1 MAPAPGII
9 LTLSLYSCPALSLP
23 QGLLDFLLS
32 DEDEARR
39 LRRRYIFKIVPML
52 NPDGVAHGS
61 HRCSLSGMDLN
72 RHWDAP
78 DIAQHPT
85 IYYTK
90 LLIRKLRAANRLPLL
105 YCDFHGHSRKK
116 NVFLYG
122 CREAGVVGAEQALV
136 DVLSRAAP
144 LFSSADCRF
153 GVEKS
158 KLSTS
163 RVVVWSMGVTCS
175 YTMEAT
181 YNGASR
187 GIYDGVQVTTAQL
200 EEMGR
205 YFIASVP
212 GLEAQMQLY
221 GGNLQALAMP
231 RHSFSISKLP
241 RTQAVDDDDDDD
253 EEEEDEDLPTV
264 PEVEIRVAGRVSHRN
279 SYNYAAAAAL
289 GRTYHEL
296 EEVNIFEDGRGAQRS
311 TGSKGAETGDD
322 DGEDNENGASVPDA
336 DRAPGDDS
344 DEDDE
349 EEEEDLDQDDEDCE
363 DEVDDET

>member
-1 MAPAPGII
+1 
-9 LTLSLYSCPALSLP
+9 
-23 QGLLDFLLS
+23 
-32 DEDEARR
+32 
-39 LRRRYIFKIVPML
+39 
-52 NPDGVAHGS
+52 
-61 HRCSLSGMDLN
+61 MDLN
-72 RHWDAP
+72 RHWDVP
-78 DIAQHPT
+78 DVAQHPT

-122 CREAGVVGAEQALV
+122 CREAGAVGPEQALV

-205 YFIASVP
+205 YFVASVP
-212 GLEAQMQLY
+212 GLETQMQLY
-221 GGNLQALAMP
+221 GGNLQSLAMP
-231 RHSFSISKLP
+231 RHSFSISNLP

-253 EEEEDEDLPTV
+253 EEEEEEDDLGTV
-264 PEVEIRVAGRVSHRN
+264 PEVEIRVARRVSHRN

-289 GRTYHEL
+289 GRTYRLADEL
-296 EEVNIFEDGRGAQRS
+296 EEANIFEGGHGDRRS
-311 TGSKGAETGDD
+311 AGSKGAENGDD
-322 DGEDNENGASVPDA
+322 DGEDSEDGGNVPDA
-336 DRAPGDDS
+336 DRAPGADGD

-349 EEEEDLDQDDEDCE
+349 EEEEDLDQDEEDCE
-363 DEVDDET
+363 DEDEDEA